1 MPAGSKTRPLSRY
14 LKDYKHTQ
22 TNCSQCGK
30 ELDRMALVFRGQ
42 IINKDAISKMDQPVD
57 DELWGELSK
66 ELMALCRFCSE
77 ISFSSTYNYFEIVDF
92 KQYLFEQ
99 TEMNHSTVREYV
111 VRLRRLDEILT
122 ANNYP
127 QDKIDGKNIHQRI
140 IEDVPIAVTDNYR
153 IALRKYDQF
162 LAWQSE
168 ISSNGNSTEQA

>member
-1 MPAGSKTRPLSRY
+1 MPAGSKKRPLSRY

-42 IINKDAISKMDQPVD
+42 IINKNAISKMDQLID
-57 DELWGELSK
+57 DELWGDLSK
-66 ELMALCRFCSE
+66 DLLALCRFCSE
-77 ISFSSTYNYFEIVDF
+77 ISFNSTYHYFEIVAF

-99 TEMNHSTVREYV
+99 TDMNHSTVREYV

-122 ANNYP
+122 ASDYP
-127 QDKIDGKNIHQRI
+127 QDKIADKNIHQRI
-140 IEDVPIAVTDNYR
+140 VEDVPLAVTDNYR

-168 ISSNGNSTEQA
+168 MPSDGIYTEQA

>member
-1 MPAGSKTRPLSRY
+1 MPAGPKTRPLSRY

-22 TNCSQCGK
+22 THCSQCGK

-42 IINKDAISKMDQPVD
+42 IINKDAISKMDQPID
-57 DELWGELSK
+57 DELWVDVSK
-66 ELMALCRFCSE
+66 DLLALCRFCSE
-77 ISFSSTYNYFEIVDF
+77 ISYNSVYHYFDIVGF

-122 ANNYP
+122 ANGYP
-127 QDKIDGKNIHQRI
+127 QDKVDGKNIHQRI
-140 IEDVPIAVTDNYR
+140 IEDVPLAITDNYR

-168 ISSNGNSTEQA
+168 ISSDGIST